1 MFDLTWIFSNS
12 LSRSF
17 ISNSLPL
24 KEEFPIIFQPI
35 MEQIPNSNYDF
46 STYWINTLPRAAAKC
61 ALYVGAGYDT
71 VRLQREN
78 M

>member
-1 MFDLTWIFSNS
+1 
-12 LSRSF
+12 
-17 ISNSLPL
+17 
-24 KEEFPIIFQPI
+24 